1 VLLSL
6 INVGLSVGNRQN
18 KLLRKHADELCANFA
33 QRCGISPEMLEA
45 QIPAIRKLKLLT
57 DPPPKPEPAIA
68 KRNSLRSLPRLA
80 RDGSD
85 SSRPPLGL
93 PLSCCDFKYNRSV

>member
-45 QIPAIRKLKLLT
+45 QIPTIRKLRLLA
-57 DPPPKPEPAIA
+57 DPPAKP
-68 KRNSLRSLPRLA
+68 SGSLPHCSAIDSDA
-80 RDGSD
+80 RGTALVIEAPRCSV
-85 SSRPPLGL
+85 
-93 PLSCCDFKYNRSV
+93 LSAFRSVLLCRTGD